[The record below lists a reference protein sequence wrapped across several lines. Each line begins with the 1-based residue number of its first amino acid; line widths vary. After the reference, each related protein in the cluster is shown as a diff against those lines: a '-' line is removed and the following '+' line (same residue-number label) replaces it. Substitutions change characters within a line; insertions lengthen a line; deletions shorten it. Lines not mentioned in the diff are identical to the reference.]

1 MYRYLSIFNAER
13 VVVASP
19 KGLSEV
25 LVTKN
30 YEFQKPRQAR
40 TVLGRVLGIGL
51 LLAEGDEH
59 RHQRK
64 GLMPAFSFRHVKELF
79 PVFWSK
85 SCEAVSAMSAE
96 VERNKG
102 NRPSQRAI
110 DCNVSADVKVERDE
124 AIFEMHEWASRAT
137 LDIIGLTGMGRDF
150 NAIKDPNN
158 ELSQVYRTIFAP
170 TPDAQL
176 LQFFTIFLPQW
187 AAIRLPIKRNYEIQ
201 HALVVIR
208 NLARDLIRSKKER
221 MERGEKSDDHDILST
236 AIESN
241 IFSEENLIDQ
251 VMTFLAAGHESKFC
265 FCIVIF
271 LRWKQSNTYQRPQQL

>member
-1 MYRYLSIFNAER
+1 MYRYLSIFNVER

-25 LVTKN
+25 LVTKS

-79 PVFWSK
+79 PVFWTK
-85 SCEAVSAMSAE
+85 SCEVVNAMSSE
-96 VERNKG
+96 IERHKG
-102 NRPSQRAI
+102 NCSSQKAI
-110 DCNVSADVKVERDE
+110 DCNVSADVKVESDE
-124 AIFEMHEWASRAT
+124 AILKIDEWAGRAT

-158 ELSQVYRTIFAP
+158 ELSQIYRTIFAP
-170 TPDAQL
+170 TADAQL
-176 LQFFTIFLPQW
+176 VQFFALFLPQW

-201 HALVVIR
+201 HALVTIR
-208 NLARDLIRSKKER
+208 NLARELIRTKKEK
-221 MERGEKSDDHDILST
+221 METREKSEDHDILST
-236 AIESN
+236 AIESG

-265 FCIVIF
+265 IVLSRSPARLHTI
-271 LRWKQSNTYQRPQQL
+271 

>member
-13 VVVASP
+13 VVVTSP

-51 LLAEGDEH
+51 LLAEGEEH

-85 SCEAVSAMSAE
+85 SCEVVNAMSAE
-96 VERNKG
+96 IERKKG
-102 NRPSQRAI
+102 QGPSAKALE
-110 DCNVSADVKVERDE
+110 CNVQADVKVESDE
-124 AIFEMHEWASRAT
+124 AIFEIHEWAGRAT

-150 NAIKDPNN
+150 SAIKNPNN
-158 ELSQVYRTIFAP
+158 ELSQIYRTIFAP
-170 TPDAQL
+170 TRDAQL
-176 LQFFTIFLPQW
+176 LQFFTVFLPQW

-208 NLARDLIRSKKER
+208 NLARELIRTKKEK
-221 MERGEKSDDHDILST
+221 MEKGEKSDDHDILST
-236 AIESN
+236 AIESG

-265 FCIVIF
+265 IAVF
-271 LRWKQSNTYQRPQQL
+271 PG